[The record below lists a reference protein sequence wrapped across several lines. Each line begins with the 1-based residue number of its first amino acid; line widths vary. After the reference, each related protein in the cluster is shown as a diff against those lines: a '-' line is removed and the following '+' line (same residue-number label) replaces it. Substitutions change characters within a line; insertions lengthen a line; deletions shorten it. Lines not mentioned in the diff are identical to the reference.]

1 MTSTAEDPARGE
13 DQAGHAPCTVPG
25 VDLLDGSRF
34 VAGAEHEM
42 FDALREQEPVSWHR
56 LPDGSG
62 FWSVVRHDDVATV
75 NREWERFTIKGGSII
90 GERDGFL
97 GLGDEVLTLAADP
110 PLHTQMRLI
119 VNRGFTPRAVDRLD
133 DEIVTIVHKTLDEA
147 EAAAAGDVVDFVPE
161 VGKLPAR
168 VVGAILGVP
177 EEDRDQLGEWTSHI
191 TAGGSKDDDV
201 PDLGEAGNALFG
213 YALELA
219 ADASRRSGADLVSKL
234 VEAEVD
240 GRALTP
246 VELAIFFLILYT
258 AGTETTRV
266 AASVGTLA
274 LLEHPDEWTRLRS
287 GDVATGSAVDEIV
300 RWSTP
305 VAYFQRH
312 VRADTE
318 LRGVPLQAG
327 DPVVMWFSA
336 ANRDPDV
343 FDDPHRFDLG
353 RDPNPHV
360 GFGAGGP
367 HYCLGV
373 HLARSELGHL
383 FEALTTRYPDLALAG
398 DAAWVPSNFTPGLAS
413 LPVSLGRRQADAP

>member
-1 MTSTAEDPARGE
+1 MTQTAG
-13 DQAGHAPCTVPG
+13 APHQPCAVPG

-42 FDALREQEPVSWHR
+42 FDALREQEPVSWHP
-56 LPDGSG
+56 LPEGGG
-62 FWSVVRHDDVATV
+62 FWAVVRHDDVATV

-119 VNRGFTPRAVDRLD
+119 VNRGFTPRAIEQLD
-133 DEIVTIVHKTLDEA
+133 AEIATLVERTLDEA
-147 EAAAAGDVVDFVPE
+147 EAAADGDVVDFVTE

-177 EEDRDQLGEWTSHI
+177 VEDRDQLGEWTSNI
-191 TAGGSKDDDV
+191 TASGSRDNDV
-201 PDLGEAGNALFG
+201 PDLGDAGNSLFG

-219 ADASRRSGADLVSKL
+219 ADASKRSGDDLVSKL
-234 VEAEVD
+234 LDAEVD

-266 AASVGTLA
+266 AAAVGTLA
-274 LLEHPDEWTRLRS
+274 LLEHPDQWASLRGGEVS
-287 GDVATGSAVDEIV
+287 SATAVEEIV

-312 VRADTE
+312 VRDDTE
-318 LRGVPLQAG
+318 LRGVELHAG
-327 DPVVMWFSA
+327 DPVVMWFTA
-336 ANRDPDV
+336 ANRDPEV
-343 FDDPHRFDLG
+343 FTDPHRFDLA

-360 GFGAGGP
+360 AFGAGGP

-373 HLARSELGHL
+373 HLARNELRHL
-383 FEALTTRYPDLALAG
+383 FDALAVRYPDLALAG
-398 DAAWVPSNFTPGLAS
+398 NAVWTPSNFTPGLAS
-413 LPVSLGRRQADAP
+413 LPVSLGERKGGRP